1 MESFQPTY
9 LIIIGVLLGA
19 VITWMLSRSQ
29 KVELKERLRLKETE
43 SLSLNEENRVLGQKK
58 IRLETELLN
67 EKERSKEKQAIF
79 QQAEKKLSDAF
90 KALSSDA
97 LKSNNQSFIELA
109 KAKLEQFQE
118 GAKGDLEQRQKA
130 ISQMVKPIRDSI
142 DKVDVK
148 IQNLEKVRQGAYA
161 GLTEKINTLLMS
173 EDKLQKETANLVSA
187 LRKPS
192 VRGSWGEIQLRQ
204 AVEFA
209 GMVRYCDFNE
219 QESVTDED
227 GRYQRPDMVINLP
240 NGRKIVVDAKTPME
254 AYLQSLESK
263 SEDNRLVNLKSHA
276 RQLRDKVK
284 DLSMKKYWEQFAAT
298 PEFVVLFLPNE
309 ALFSAALEQDGELI
323 NYGAENRVIIATPTT
338 LIALLLAV
346 AYGWQQDTITEHA
359 RQISDLVRDLYERM
373 GVLADHFSALGRNL
387 DHTVD
392 AYNKAVR
399 STESRLLV
407 SARKFK
413 DLGSGSDKEIE
424 PLATI
429 DQDTVL
435 TQSKELSS
443 HDSKTEAL

>member
-148 IQNLEKVRQGAYA
+148 IQNLEKVREGAYA
-161 GLTEKINTLLMS
+161 GLTEKINNLLMS

-192 VRGSWGEIQLRQ
+192 VRGSWG
-204 AVEFA
+204 
-209 GMVRYCDFNE
+209 
-219 QESVTDED
+219 
-227 GRYQRPDMVINLP
+227 
-240 NGRKIVVDAKTPME
+240 
-254 AYLQSLESK
+254 
-263 SEDNRLVNLKSHA
+263 
-276 RQLRDKVK
+276 
-284 DLSMKKYWEQFAAT
+284 
-298 PEFVVLFLPNE
+298 
-309 ALFSAALEQDGELI
+309 
-323 NYGAENRVIIATPTT
+323 
-338 LIALLLAV
+338 
-346 AYGWQQDTITEHA
+346 
-359 RQISDLVRDLYERM
+359 
-373 GVLADHFSALGRNL
+373 
-387 DHTVD
+387 
-392 AYNKAVR
+392 
-399 STESRLLV
+399 
-407 SARKFK
+407 
-413 DLGSGSDKEIE
+413 
-424 PLATI
+424 
-429 DQDTVL
+429 
-435 TQSKELSS
+435 
-443 HDSKTEAL
+443 